1 VNNKLIGMCYGQIGM
16 IQAAAG
22 FTCYFSVF
30 GKYNLFYDDLA
41 GTGFDYLNEDKKFLL
56 GLDYDTRMGYLRQ
69 AQTSFLISI
78 IVVQWTDVMICKT
91 RVLSVF
97 QQGMR
102 NIVLNIGLF
111 EELLLGLV
119 LVYVPIM
126 NDAFKTASIT
136 FEMWCYGIPFAA
148 LILAYDEIRKLL
160 LRYERAG
167 MTPCSKGR
175 AGDPNTFLEKCTY
188 Y

>member
-1 VNNKLIGMCYGQIGM
+1 M

-22 FTCYFSVF
+22 FTCYFSVLA
-30 GKYNLFYDDLA
+30 KYGLFFSDIS
-41 GTGFDYLNEDKKFLL
+41 GTGFGYIFDD
-56 GLDYDTRMGYLRQ
+56 RMAYLRQ

-97 QQGMR
+97 QQGMY
-102 NIVLNIGLF
+102 NMVLNIGLL
-111 EELLLGLV
+111 EELLLGLA
-119 LVYVPIM
+119 LVYVPFC
-126 NDAFKTASIT
+126 NAAFKTKEIS

-148 LILAYDEIRKLL
+148 MILAYDEIRKAF
-160 LRYERAG
+160 LRMERTATG
-167 MTPCSKGR
+167 CCTGVK
-175 AGDPNTFLEKCTY
+175 ANDPNTFLEKCTY

>member
-1 VNNKLIGMCYGQIGM
+1 MCYGQIGM

-30 GKYNLFYDDLA
+30 AKYGLYLGDLM
-41 GTGFDYLNEDKKFLL
+41 GTGFAYTDMDEKFVC
-56 GLDYDTRMGYLRQ
+56 GLDFDTRMNHLRQ
-69 AQTSFLISI
+69 AHTSFLISI
-78 IVVQWTDVMICKT
+78 IVAQWTDVMICKT

-102 NIVLNIGLF
+102 NFVLNIGLI
-111 EELLLGLV
+111 EELLLGMCLC
-119 LVYVPIM
+119 YVPFL
-126 NDAFKTASIT
+126 NTAFKTTSID
-136 FEMWCYGIPFAA
+136 FEMWCYGMPFAL
-148 LILAYDEIRKLL
+148 LILAYDEGRKLL

-167 MTPCSKGR
+167 WSPCGAVTP
-175 AGDPNTFLEKCTY
+175 GDPNTFLEKCTY